1 MKLGQNHTLNKLR
14 NASKKSKTKVL
25 IVALAIK
32 YSSYILIIFIFF
44 SFNNNIYILDTLFHA
59 QVEFRTNR
67 AGTYRLGP
75 N

>member
-1 MKLGQNHTLNKLR
+1 MKLGQNHTKQI
-14 NASKKSKTKVL
+14 KKCKQKIKTKVL

-67 AGTYRLGP
+67 AGAYRLGP